1 MSKILITGGTG
12 FIGKNLVERTLAEG
26 HEVNVLDREIKKI
39 HNNEIRVIQGDIRK
53 KKDIEKAIKDIEV
66 VYHLAAKT
74 NVIESFKDP
83 ISHNDINIGGTL
95 NILNASINKKIKI
108 VYPSTAAI
116 YGNPRTNPI
125 DETHPINP
133 LSPYGISK
141 LTGELYCDMY
151 RKKFGIDCEIFRLFN
166 VYGIKTEKDGKDVIT
181 KFITKV
187 NKKEAPVIYGDGNQT
202 RDFIHVND
210 VIDVFIKSMNIETGN
225 IYNLG
230 SGKSTSLNDLANILM
245 NERGMKGI
253 KPEYKETR
261 EGEIIVSVANIS
273 KLEKNYGWSPTTNI
287 EDGIRKIISRAK

>member
-1 MSKILITGGTG
+1 
-12 FIGKNLVERTLAEG
+12 
-26 HEVNVLDREIKKI
+26 
-39 HNNEIRVIQGDIRK
+39 
-53 KKDIEKAIKDIEV
+53 
-66 VYHLAAKT
+66 
-74 NVIESFKDP
+74 
-83 ISHNDINIGGTL
+83 
-95 NILNASINKKIKI
+95 
-108 VYPSTAAI
+108 
-116 YGNPRTNPI
+116 
-125 DETHPINP
+125 
-133 LSPYGISK
+133 
-141 LTGELYCDMY
+141 
-151 RKKFGIDCEIFRLFN
+151 RLFN

>member
-1 MSKILITGGTG
+1 
-12 FIGKNLVERTLAEG
+12 
-26 HEVNVLDREIKKI
+26 
-39 HNNEIRVIQGDIRK
+39 IRK

-245 NERGMKGI
+245 NE
-253 KPEYKETR
+253 
-261 EGEIIVSVANIS
+261 
-273 KLEKNYGWSPTTNI
+273 
-287 EDGIRKIISRAK
+287 